1 MLVFRKIL
9 RMYLMDDPCFHKKNS
24 ITNIWQG
31 PYYASGNTMRAKG
44 LQIKS
49 SQVENM
55 KMLDWKQ
62 QIHNMFVIGNNKFTT
77 CLSN

>member
-1 MLVFRKIL
+1 
-9 RMYLMDDPCFHKKNS
+9 MYLMDDPCFHKKNS